1 LKHLKTFLFQKNK
14 KDLQEILIYLA
25 EADQPKSLQRAQ
37 VGLNNTPLYTTNPFE
52 EEDQAILNAG
62 RRNDYG
68 QVIIPDYNQQP
79 SMQTE
84 QGFSDYYSPEESINR
99 AADMIG
105 TGQGTAEIMPQE
117 TPGYKTK
124 GKFKNQF
131 DVDFGAAWDMANY
144 GARTV
149 LGNLSEEEKKRQ
161 HYARMMGMQTGVDS
175 VNRFRGNYAT
185 NQVAAAPNFRD
196 PQAGQMMYSQQGGQ
210 FNIGDEVEMTD
221 DEIAKFVA
229 GGGKLRYV

>member
-1 LKHLKTFLFQKNK
+1 
-14 KDLQEILIYLA
+14 
-25 EADQPKSLQRAQ
+25 
-37 VGLNNTPLYTTNPFE
+37 
-52 EEDQAILNAG
+52 
-62 RRNDYG
+62 
-68 QVIIPDYNQQP
+68 
-79 SMQTE
+79 MQTE